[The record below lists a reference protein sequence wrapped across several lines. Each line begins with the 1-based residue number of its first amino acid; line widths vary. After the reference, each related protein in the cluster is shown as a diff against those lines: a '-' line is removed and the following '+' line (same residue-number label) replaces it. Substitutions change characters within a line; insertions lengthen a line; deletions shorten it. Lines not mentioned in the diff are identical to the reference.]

1 MKPIPDLVHS
11 SDCSSRSLLFLLLPV
26 MAEQLLVRLV
36 GTADTVMIS
45 SAGEA
50 AMSAVALINSLNNV
64 FVHLFTALAMGG
76 AIVSGQHLGANHPEL
91 ARQTTAQ
98 SLILGLLLSSG
109 LTVCLISSKRKS

>member
-50 AMSAVALINSLNNV
+50 AMSAVALINSLNTT
-64 FVHLFTALAMGG
+64 FRLF
-76 AIVSGQHLGANHPEL
+76 
-91 ARQTTAQ
+91 RQQ
-98 SLILGLLLSSG
+98 E
-109 LTVCLISSKRKS
+109 RQNEE